1 MTTDRPRNQVG
12 VERVS
17 GSPAR
22 PAVDLASD
30 RPVYKQIA
38 DWLRHDID
46 TGAVPVGEQLPSE
59 SQLVRQFHTARTT
72 VRKALALLAA
82 EGRVESKRGV
92 GVFVRDRTR
101 KDAVVRQPFKRL
113 ARHYR
118 ASGKSALLVDAES
131 QGRTVRQELFELAE
145 VPAPPD
151 VAEHLELPIGAPVLL
166 RRRRM
171 WFGDEPTQLD
181 RSYLPLVLARGALRA
196 EHPGDGGIHARLE
209 EAGNRLTSFRED
221 VSVRMPNPDEMR
233 QLRLAEGIPVVDLT
247 QIAYS
252 GDRPVEC
259 FVAVMAGDKHRF
271 RYDMPAR

>member
-1 MTTDRPRNQVG
+1 MTNDRPRHQAG

-17 GSPAR
+17 GSTAS
-22 PAVDLASD
+22 PAVDPASD
-30 RPVYKQIA
+30 RPMYKQIA
-38 DWLRHDID
+38 DWLRHHID
-46 TGAVPVGEQLPSE
+46 TGAVAVGERLPSE
-59 SQLVRQFHTARTT
+59 SQLVQQFHAARTT
-72 VRKALALLAA
+72 VRRALASLAM
-82 EGRVESKRGV
+82 EGRVEAKRGV

-131 QGRTVRQELFELAE
+131 QGRTVRQELLELTE
-145 VPAPPD
+145 VHAPPS
-151 VAEHLELPIGAPVLL
+151 VAHHLELPAGAPVLL

-181 RSYLPLVLARGALRA
+181 RSYLPLVLAHGPLRA
-196 EHPGDGGIHARLE
+196 ERPGDGGIHARLE
-209 EAGNRLTSFRED
+209 EAGNRLTSFKED
-221 VSVRMPNPDEMR
+221 VSVRMPNADEMR
-233 QLRLAEGIPVVDLT
+233 QLGLGEGVPVVDLT
-247 QIAYS
+247 QVAYS